1 MNDACPAPES
11 ANSGIAVVDFD
22 ACRKLA
28 AILRSHRIPEDHEDS
43 SLRGFTPAEIGNLY
57 LFLVATSHQT
67 SPQDRQP
74 LAGTVGK
81 RLLRGWDYLTA
92 RFEAAARLDRA
103 ILSPDY
109 WEHFTA
115 QNIRDLFR
123 DELLGERL
131 SDPEGRSALIRDL
144 GRQMLLH
151 SWSSAKDIYDASGGY
166 IDKDETS
173 LLSRLARFRA
183 YRDPVHKKSFFFLAL
198 MRNTGLWKYKDP
210 GNLGAP
216 IDYHEVRGHLRI
228 GTVQI
233 QDLEL
238 SIRLM
243 KGEEIKAQEDI
254 EIRRAVHSALMLIS
268 EWSGLHNPS
277 QLHYLFWNV
286 FRSCCTRENPH
297 CHSCPPNC
305 SLPARYVPLAIF
317 PDGTRRCP
325 FSNICESANREP
337 KLLEPRLQTDYY

>member
-1 MNDACPAPES
+1 MPA
-11 ANSGIAVVDFD
+11 ANLQPFFD
-22 ACRKLA
+22 PIVFR
-28 AILRSHRIPEDHEDS
+28 RITKTD

-233 QDLEL
+233 QDLEAQHQANERRGNQGSRGHRDPPGCTQRPHAHL
-238 SIRLM
+238 RMERSAQSKSASLPFLERFSFMLHA
-243 KGEEIKAQEDI
+243 GE
-254 EIRRAVHSALMLIS
+254 SALSFLS
-268 EWSGLHNPS
+268 S
-277 QLHYLFWNV
+277 QLLAASSICPSGHLSRWNETLSVLKYL
-286 FRSCCTRENPH
+286 
-297 CHSCPPNC
+297 
-305 SLPARYVPLAIF
+305 
-317 PDGTRRCP
+317 
-325 FSNICESANREP
+325 
-337 KLLEPRLQTDYY
+337 